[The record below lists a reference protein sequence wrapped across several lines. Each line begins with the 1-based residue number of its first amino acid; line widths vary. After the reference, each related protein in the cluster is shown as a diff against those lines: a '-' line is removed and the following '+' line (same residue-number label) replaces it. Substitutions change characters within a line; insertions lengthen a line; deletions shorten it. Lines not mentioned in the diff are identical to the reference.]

1 VAGGGGTWGVDGGG
15 EQISNAYPDELKS
28 FYRMNIIVHTGR
40 LEVLRLVES
49 AKHGLLLIIIADAL
63 TNSKA
68 SPPFCK
74 QT

>member
-1 VAGGGGTWGVDGGG
+1 
-15 EQISNAYPDELKS
+15 
-28 FYRMNIIVHTGR
+28 MNIIVHTGR